1 MNLWHRKDPALFE
14 KEKSEVEAHYP
25 ELHVQAVG
33 EVVLVRGTFPIVA
46 DREVL
51 DRYSVEIALA
61 RDHPK
66 SLPSVREVG
75 GRIPWAADRH
85 INRSDGTACVL
96 LPDERWKV
104 WPPGSTFLDFLNG
117 PVHDFFLG
125 QSLVEQ
131 GDPWPFGQ
139 WRHGA
144 EGIRE
149 YYSELLGTQDVQAI
163 CRYLE
168 YLSAKKIK
176 GHWPCACRNGKRL
189 RDCHMPALLNL
200 REKIHRRDAARSLQA
215 LLQALCTRTGSDPRN
230 TLIQ

>member
-1 MNLWHRKDPALFE
+1 MNLWHRRNPALFE

-25 ELHVQAVG
+25 ELHFQAVG
-33 EVVLVRGTFPIVA
+33 EVVLVRGTFPIVS

-75 GRIPWAADRH
+75 GRIPWTSDRH

-117 PVHDFFLG
+117 PVHHFFLG

-139 WRHGA
+139 WGHGA
-144 EGIRE
+144 VGVRE
-149 YYSELLGTQDVQAI
+149 YYCELLGTQDTQVIRQ
-163 CRYLE
+163 YLE
-168 YLSAKKIK
+168 CLAAKKVK
-176 GHWPCACRNGKRL
+176 GHWSCPCRSGKRL
-189 RDCHMPALLNL
+189 RDCHMATVLNL
-200 REKIHRRDAARSLQA
+200 REKIGRKDATKSLRSLIGA
-215 LLQALCTRTGSDPRN
+215 
-230 TLIQ
+230 